1 VTGRLG
7 AKELVEVVLDR
18 GSWRSWDAE
27 PEQPARISRSYADE
41 LEAARERAG
50 TDESVI
56 TGQGTISGRRVAVI
70 VSEFG
75 FLAGSIGHAASGR
88 LVDAVRRATREGLPI
103 LAAPSSG
110 GTRMQE
116 GTPAF
121 VGMGKIAGAVTTH
134 TAAGLPY
141 LVYLRHPTTGG
152 VFASWGSL
160 GHFTAAEPGALVG
173 FLGPRVYA
181 ALHGRPFPEGVQT
194 SENLYAKGLIDA
206 VVPVGDLATVAS
218 RALDVLMA
226 ARDDLPQLVELP
238 KDRLS
243 PVSAWDS
250 IERSRR
256 PARPGL
262 RDLLHYCA
270 DVVIPLRG
278 TGAGE
283 QDDNLLMCLARF
295 GATPCLVI
303 GHDRRGQD
311 ATSTPGPA
319 GLRQAR
325 RGMRL
330 AEELR
335 LPLVSVIE
343 TSGAELSQAAE
354 EGGLAAEI
362 AWCLS
367 DLVLLKAP
375 TLCLMIGEGTGGG
388 ALALLPADRVIAA
401 EHAWLSPLPPEGAA
415 AILYRDPARAP
426 EVAEAQRV
434 SSLELLEQGIV
445 DRVVSEPVDPA
456 EDPEEFCRRL
466 SHVLQYE
473 IAALM
478 RVDEHERLDARLRR
492 YDALG

>member
-1 VTGRLG
+1 MTHRPG
-7 AKELVEVVLDR
+7 ARELVEVVLDA
-18 GSWRSWDAE
+18 GSWRSWDTE
-27 PEQPARISRSYADE
+27 PEQPTGISSAYARD

-56 TGQGTISGRRVAVI
+56 TGQGAISGRPVAVI
-70 VSEFG
+70 VSEFR
-75 FLAGSIGHAASGR
+75 FLAGSIGHAASAR
-88 LVDAVRRATREGLPI
+88 LVAAFRRATREGLPVV
-103 LAAPSSG
+103 AAPSSG

-121 VGMGKIAGAVTTH
+121 LGMVKITAAVAAH
-134 TAAGLPY
+134 KAAGLPY

-160 GHFTAAEPGALVG
+160 GHFTAAEPGALIG
-173 FLGPRVYA
+173 FLGPRVYE
-181 ALHGRPFPEGVQT
+181 ALHGHPFPEGVQV

-206 VVPVGDLATVAS
+206 VIPVDDLAHVATLT
-218 RALDVLMA
+218 LDVLMA
-226 ARDDLPQLVELP
+226 ARDELPELVELP

-243 PVSAWDS
+243 RTSAWDS

-256 PARPGL
+256 PERPGL
-262 RDLLHYCA
+262 RDFLRRSA

-278 TGAGE
+278 TGSGG

-295 GATPCLVI
+295 GSTPCLMI
-303 GHDRRGQD
+303 GHDRRGPGVK
-311 ATSTPGPA
+311 STPGPT
-319 GLRQAR
+319 GLRKAR

-330 AEELR
+330 AQQLR

-343 TSGAELSQAAE
+343 TAGAELSRDAE
-354 EGGLAAEI
+354 EGGLATEI

-367 DLVLLKAP
+367 DLVQLRSP

-415 AILYRDPARAP
+415 AILYRDPTRAP

-434 SSLELLEQGIV
+434 SSTELLTLGIV

-456 EDPEEFCRRL
+456 DQPEEFCRRL

-478 RVDEHERLDARLRR
+478 RVDEQERLVARLHR